1 MKKCTKMYENKYK
14 NSTNTA
20 MSDLNSFLQLIADLD
35 TDITFFAIGG
45 TAMVLKNIKES
56 TKDIDFLTINDY
68 EEIKRLFTTA
78 SLKEKSS
85 SEACNIWYLN
95 NKIRIDIFYNSMF
108 GFALPSDWKE
118 LSEHVKTIG
127 KLKLY
132 ILNWYD
138 IIISK
143 IARSERRDVED
154 CIAIIKSQKIDFK
167 KLKER
172 YYYAAE
178 TSLIAEYDMKF
189 KHLEKQY
196 NDKCKTQ

>member
-1 MKKCTKMYENKYK
+1 MYENKYK
-14 NSTNTA
+14 NPASTA
-20 MSDLNSFLQLIADLD
+20 MSDLDSFLQLIADLD
-35 TDITFFAIGG
+35 AEITFFAIGG

-56 TKDIDFLTINDY
+56 TKDIDFLTTNDY
-68 EEIKRLFTTA
+68 EEIKKLFTLA
-78 SLKEKSS
+78 GLEEKSS
-85 SEACNIWYLN
+85 SEACNIWHLS
-95 NKIRIDIFYNSMF
+95 NKIRIDIFYGNQIL
-108 GFALPSDWKE
+108 GFALPHDWKE

-132 ILNWYD
+132 ILNWCD

-143 IARSERRDVED
+143 IARSEKRDIED

-167 KLKER
+167 KLKHR
-172 YYYAAE
+172 YYDAAE

-196 NDKCKTQ
+196 NDKRKTHQ